1 MSWAKGLGA
10 ALKGTL
16 TGLAE
21 AAEAED
27 EKRSELTKVA
37 LAQRIK
43 KRDEAL
49 ALQKTQ
55 EEKVKEQNEF
65 IKIFSGGN
73 FLYEDK
79 KLRRLTG

>member
-49 ALQKTQ
+49 ALQK
-55 EEKVKEQNEF
+55 N
-65 IKIFSGGN
+65 
-73 FLYEDK
+73 K
-79 KLRRLTG
+79 KKK